1 MHLRR
6 SMPSYPYEGLFLST
20 CGKYKGKSD
29 DALLTTKLGEVTC
42 GMCLRLKLGSD
53 WRHLHHNMKTVAS
66 RARRDDCT

>member
-20 CGKYKGKSD
+20 CGKYKGKSG
-29 DALLTTKLGEVTC
+29 DALLTEKVRAVTC

-53 WRHLHHNMKTVAS
+53 WRVIHGRMQ
-66 RARRDDCT
+66 